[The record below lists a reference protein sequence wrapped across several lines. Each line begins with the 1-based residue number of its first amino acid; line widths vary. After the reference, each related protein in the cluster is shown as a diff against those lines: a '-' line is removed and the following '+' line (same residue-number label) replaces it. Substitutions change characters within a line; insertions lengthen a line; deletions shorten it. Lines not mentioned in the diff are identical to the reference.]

1 VPTKP
6 YKPKDKAKAEVGVQI
21 VERWIMA
28 KLRHEDFFSLRQ
40 LNLRIQELL
49 LGLNQRQI
57 KKHSG
62 SRLSKFE
69 ALDKTALKPLSSMA
83 YTYTQVK

>member
-1 VPTKP
+1 MPTKP

-28 KLRHEDFFSLRQ
+28 KLRHKDFFSLRQ

-49 LGLNQRQI
+49 LVLNQRQI

-62 SRLSKFE
+62 SRLSQFE
-69 ALDKTALKPLSSMA
+69 ALDKPALKPLSSMA